1 MRLKNSWQV
10 LRQNNPNSAFAYDAK
25 LLPMMRALDCGGAQ
39 PSLNNVTIP
48 HVLPLVEILEREPSA
63 VTPLEVWEETRADYG
78 LEVLLAHLDAMRVI
92 SEQCG
97 LFRGTS
103 ENAFRDF
110 VPDRSLEDVFRTEL
124 HLKVMWGAGG
134 ARTVRQQRHAKFAQV
149 LSVLSE
155 RVEPSQASLDQE
167 TSV

>member
-1 MRLKNSWQV
+1 M
-10 LRQNNPNSAFAYDAK
+10 
-25 LLPMMRALDCGGAQ
+25 
-39 PSLNNVTIP
+39 
-48 HVLPLVEILEREPSA
+48 
-63 VTPLEVWEETRADYG
+63 
-78 LEVLLAHLDAMRVI
+78 
-92 SEQCG
+92 
-97 LFRGTS
+97 FRSTS

-155 RVEPSQASLDQE
+155 RVEPTQASLDQE